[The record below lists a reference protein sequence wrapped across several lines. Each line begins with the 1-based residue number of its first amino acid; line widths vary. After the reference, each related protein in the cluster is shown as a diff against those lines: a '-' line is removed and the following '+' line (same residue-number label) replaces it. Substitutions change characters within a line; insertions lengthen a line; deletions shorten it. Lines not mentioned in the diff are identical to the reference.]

1 MCMCVT
7 GLNGT
12 VSPPFLSVLFDLNEN
27 LEKVE
32 QLVKEQ

>member
-1 MCMCVT
+1 M

-12 VSPPFLSVLFDLNEN
+12 VSPLFWGVLFDLNEN

-32 QLVKEQ
+32 QLVREQ